1 MGAGSLRTV
10 ATAVLAI
17 ASCLI
22 PSTTTAQAVIRGT
35 LYDDVTGLP
44 LQGTVMLVD
53 PTTDAA
59 VVHSPT
65 DSLGNF
71 QLKTKT
77 GVYRIAAIRAGYK
90 SVLSATVPLENG
102 EKLTIRVPIAIDR
115 DPQHQIGVTE
125 HIRPGD
131 RNENGDPRPPMMS
144 AAEVRRKTGIGVQFN
159 RANLEKSGLRTVGQ
173 FLMTVPGLTV
183 MDPNSASTMQMRRS
197 AALSNTG
204 SPTACHLG
212 WFVDGR
218 RMDLPGRTDPMTD
231 GLASWDLDS
240 VESVEVFRGISEMPA
255 EFAAPDLRCG
265 AVSIWTRRP

>member
-1 MGAGSLRTV
+1 MGVSLRAV

-17 ASCLI
+17 AGSLI
-22 PSTTTAQAVIRGT
+22 PSTTTAQAFIRGT

-59 VVHSPT
+59 VVHAPT

-71 QLKTKT
+71 QLKSRN
-77 GVYRIAAIRAGYK
+77 GVYRIAAVRAGYK
-90 SVLSATVPLENG
+90 SVLSAPVPLENG

-125 HIRPGD
+125 HIRPGGKD
-131 RNENGDPRPPMMS
+131 ENGEPRPPMMS
-144 AAEVRRKTGIGVQFN
+144 ASEVRQKSGIGVHYT
-159 RANLEKSGLRTVGQ
+159 RAQLEKSGLHTLGQ
-173 FLMTVPGLTV
+173 FLMTVPGLSV
-183 MDPNSASTMQMRRS
+183 MDPTSASTMQMRRN
-197 AALSNTG
+197 AALSSGAGTPN
-204 SPTACHLG
+204 ACHLG
-212 WFVDGR
+212 WFVDGV

-231 GLASWDLDS
+231 GLAGWSLES

-265 AVSIWTRRP
+265 AISVWTRRS

>member
-1 MGAGSLRTV
+1 MGVSLRAV
-10 ATAVLAI
+10 ATAVFAI

-22 PSTTTAQAVIRGT
+22 PSTATAQAIIRGT

-53 PTTDAA
+53 PNTDAA
-59 VVHSPT
+59 VVHTPT

-71 QLKTKT
+71 QLKART
-77 GVYRIAAIRAGYK
+77 GQYRIAAIRPGYK
-90 SVLSATVPLENG
+90 SVLSAAVPLENG

-125 HIRPGD
+125 HIRPGS
-131 RNENGDPRPPMMS
+131 ENGEPKPPMMS
-144 AAEVRRKTGIGVQFN
+144 AADVRRKSGIGVHYT
-159 RANLEKSGLRTVGQ
+159 RTNLEKSGVHTLGQ

-183 MDPNSASTMQMRRS
+183 MSPTSASTMQMRRN
-197 AALSNTG
+197 AVLGEVGTPG
-204 SPTACHLG
+204 SCHLG
-212 WFVDGR
+212 WFVDGL

-231 GLASWDLDS
+231 GLASWDLES
-240 VESVEVFRGISEMPA
+240 IESVEVFRGISEMPA

-265 AVSIWTRRP
+265 AISIWTRRS

>member
-1 MGAGSLRTV
+1 MGAVSLRAV

-53 PTTDAA
+53 PNTDAA
-59 VVHSPT
+59 VVHTPT

-71 QLKTKT
+71 QLKTRN
-77 GVYRIAAIRAGYK
+77 GLYRIAAVRAGYK
-90 SVLSATVPLENG
+90 SVLSAPVPLENG

-125 HIRPGD
+125 HIRPGGKD
-131 RNENGDPRPPMMS
+131 ENGDPRPPMMS
-144 AAEVRRKTGIGVQFN
+144 AAEARRRSGIGVQYT
-159 RANLEKSGLRTVGQ
+159 RAQLEKSGLHTLGQ
-173 FLMTVPGLTV
+173 FLMTVPGLAV
-183 MDPNSASTMQMRRS
+183 LNPSSASTMQMRRS
-197 AALSNTG
+197 AALSDVGTAN
-204 SPTACHLG
+204 ACHLG
-212 WFVDGR
+212 WFVDGH
-218 RMDLPGRTDPMTD
+218 RMDLPGRTDPLTD
-231 GLASWDLDS
+231 GIASWDLES
-240 VESVEVFRGISEMPA
+240 VEAVEVFRGISEMPA

-265 AVSIWTRRP
+265 AISIWTRRS

>member
-1 MGAGSLRTV
+1 MGVSLRAV
-10 ATAVLAI
+10 ATAVFAI

-22 PSTTTAQAVIRGT
+22 PATTKAQAVIRGT

-53 PTTDAA
+53 PNTDAA
-59 VVHSPT
+59 VVHTPT

-77 GVYRIAAIRAGYK
+77 GLYRIAAVRAGYK
-90 SVLSATVPLENG
+90 SVLSAPVPLENG

-125 HIRPGD
+125 HIRPGS
-131 RNENGDPRPPMMS
+131 ENGEPKPPMMS
-144 AAEVRRKTGIGVQFN
+144 AADARRKSGIGVHYT
-159 RANLEKSGLRTVGQ
+159 RANLEKSGLRTLGQ
-173 FLMTVPGLTV
+173 FLMTVPGLSV

-197 AALSNTG
+197 AALGDVGMSG
-204 SPTACHLG
+204 ACHVG
-212 WFVDGR
+212 WFVDGH
-218 RMDLPGRTDPMTD
+218 RMDLPGRTDPLTD
-231 GLASWDLDS
+231 GLASWDLES
-240 VESVEVFRGISEMPA
+240 VESVEVFRGLSEMPA

-265 AVSIWTRRP
+265 AISIWTRRP